1 MTDKR
6 TETEMNEILQA
17 LARGY
22 CSQPNKH
29 KILDVDL
36 IKSMTDETFRWYLA
50 KENEWE
56 VNDEAKDSSISDL
69 EKQIKFLKANLEE
82 AKKLAG
88 TMSNLRD
95 KGEKIKG
102 LEGEVKYLKSVLREV
117 VLMWQSSHDYTYAQ
131 SVWDMVHEGLTD
143 RRNDG

>member
-22 CSQPNKH
+22 CSHPNEH

-95 KGEKIKG
+95 MGEKIKG
-102 LEGEVKYLKSVLREV
+102 LEGEVKYLKS
-117 VLMWQSSHDYTYAQ
+117 
-131 SVWDMVHEGLTD
+131 
-143 RRNDG
+143 